1 MGFWVLDSDESMP
14 NSGSTSSSSSQS
26 GDDAADD
33 TFENESIP
41 NSGSTSSSSSQSGDD
56 AADDTFE
63 STSQPSC
70 DHSCS
75 SVANFKKTDDMSW
88 GLEPGALVNPDH
100 EDRRMIPDKDY
111 QNEEDID
118 IRKGPWT
125 VEEDFKLINY
135 ISTHGEGR
143 WNAAA
148 RSAGLKRTGKSCR
161 LRWLNYLRPDVR
173 RGNKTLEEQLLI
185 LEYHA
190 WWRQKHF
197 PGRTDNEIKNCWR
210 RSVQKQAKQLKCDV
224 NSKQFKDTKRYLL
237 IPRLIDRMQVA
248 SVSYTCQAPV
258 TSGSSMG
265 QAWFTSGSSAG
276 QDQVTSGS
284 SMGQSWFVSGSS
296 TGQTWSTAGSSTG
309 QNSS

>member
-1 MGFWVLDSDESMP
+1 MGFWVFDSD
-14 NSGSTSSSSSQS
+14 
-26 GDDAADD
+26 
-33 TFENESIP
+33 ESIP

-190 WWRQKHF
+190 WWRQKMV
-197 PGRTDNEIKNCWR
+197 KNI
-210 RSVQKQAKQLKCDV
+210 AA
-224 NSKQFKDTKRYLL
+224 F
-237 IPRLIDRMQVA
+237 
-248 SVSYTCQAPV
+248 
-258 TSGSSMG
+258 SGKNR
-265 QAWFTSGSSAG
+265 Q
-276 QDQVTSGS
+276 
-284 SMGQSWFVSGSS
+284 
-296 TGQTWSTAGSSTG
+296 
-309 QNSS
+309 